1 MVGPNGRDVV
11 PLEVSRPACPWPAIP
26 PGENS
31 STMKNIII
39 ILFCLISFNAFSATT
54 EVDVISAE
62 FGVEDYTHRKS
73 LCLTVVRIPKSGSL
87 LGIVESLEDCFY
99 ARTAKKNNT
108 IHLAI
113 KKLQKID
120 GPKMLKH
127 LQSIDTQ
134 LEFYF
139 SDGE

>member
-1 MVGPNGRDVV
+1 
-11 PLEVSRPACPWPAIP
+11 
-26 PGENS
+26 
-31 STMKNIII
+31 MKNIII
-39 ILFCLISFNAFSATT
+39 LLFCLISFNTFSATT

-62 FGVEDYTHRKS
+62 FGVEDYTQRKS
-73 LCLTVVRIPKSGSL
+73 LCLTVVRVPKSGSL

-108 IHLAI
+108 IHLAVE
-113 KKLQKID
+113 KLQIID
-120 GPKMLKH
+120 EPEMREH
-127 LQSIDTQ
+127 LQRLDTQ